1 MAATF
6 GYQYYIMKPNEL
18 AVIEGLVVPTCTDCT
33 IDQWS
38 KSISIIGAII
48 MPHNLYLHSALVKTR
63 RIDRNK
69 KEEVKDA
76 NRYVFIESAIALGTS
91 LIINIAVTA
100 VFAHGLFQKTN
111 DDIRQQCANTSI
123 ADGVFPDNK
132 SLVDINLYKA
142 GVYLGCT
149 FGMSALYIWA
159 VGIFASGQVRH
170 FHWMFCSTF

>member
-18 AVIEGLVVPTCTDCT
+18 AVIEGLVVPTCTDCSL
-33 IDQWS
+33 DQWS

-48 MPHNLYLHSALVKTR
+48 MPHNLYLHSALVKSR

-91 LIINIAVTA
+91 LVINIAVTA

-111 DDIRQQCANTSI
+111 HDIHQLCTANSTVP
-123 ADGVFPDNK
+123 DTVFPDTNTP
-132 SLVDINLYKA
+132 VDIDLHKA
-142 GVYLGCT
+142 GVYLGCA

-159 VGIFASGQVRH
+159 VGIFASGQV
-170 FHWMFCSTF
+170 